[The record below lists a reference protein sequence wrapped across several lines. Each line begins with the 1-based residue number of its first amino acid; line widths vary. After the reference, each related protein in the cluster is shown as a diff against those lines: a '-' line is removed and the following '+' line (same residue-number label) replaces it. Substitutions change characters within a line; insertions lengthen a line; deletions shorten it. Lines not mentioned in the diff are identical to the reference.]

1 MFSSDLIQLRTL
13 CRLNLLGFAVL
24 RELLQEDKLTNAWF
38 ALCNCCCSPAIV
50 FVSLQLPETVA
61 VAVDVRLSVLSG
73 ELFFVFY
80 NCLFSNLAL
89 YCVTRTF
96 SPAGRPR

>member
-1 MFSSDLIQLRTL
+1 MLG
-13 CRLNLLGFAVL
+13 LLSVIVAAVL
-24 RELLQEDKLTNAWF
+24 QLY
-38 ALCNCCCSPAIV
+38 

-61 VAVDVRLSVLSG
+61 VAVDVRSSIFCLG
-73 ELFFVFY
+73 NCFLFFY